1 MVNAFKAQKKS
12 MKTFNDRLQN
22 FQFDCIGET
31 LTDDE
36 KLIGMF
42 CRLLLAFLF

>member
-1 MVNAFKAQKKS
+1 MLHTFKAQEKS
-12 MKTFNDRLQN
+12 MKTFNDRLQK

-36 KLIGMF
+36 KMIGLF
-42 CRLLLAFLF
+42 CVL